1 MLDELP
7 VPAWPEK
14 STCAHPCRLPPSP
27 IAPAGSG
34 VKSLDPMEAK
44 AEEGS
49 SLDAGSKG
57 VGTCS
62 QGEEMAGGGN

>member
-1 MLDELP
+1 MVSRSLAGLRKAPVLP
-7 VPAWPEK
+7 AAISRPG
-14 STCAHPCRLPPSP
+14 P

-34 VKSLDPMEAK
+34 VKSLDPMEVK

-49 SLDAGSKG
+49 GLDAGPKG

-62 QGEEMAGGGN
+62 QREERVGGGN

>member
-1 MLDELP
+1 MSSRSLP
-7 VPAWPEK
+7 GLTTAPVLTPADYRPG
-14 STCAHPCRLPPSP
+14 P

-49 SLDAGSKG
+49 SLDAGPKG

-62 QGEEMAGGGN
+62 QGEEREGGGN